1 VRLRTL
7 DDLGDLAGRRAFVRL
22 DLNVPLDD
30 GVVTDDAR
38 IRASIPTLTELLER
52 GASIVAASHLGRPSG
67 RVDEALRLGPVAE
80 LLQRLLDRVV
90 EYVPTDGVLS
100 PEVEQSCQA
109 LAFEPGRLVLL
120 ENLRFDPGEEANDR
134 AFAQRLAGLADVYV
148 DDAFGAVHRD
158 HASVVALPAILREQ
172 GREAVAGRLL
182 QREVEA
188 LSRLVADPA
197 RPYVAV
203 LGGAKVSD
211 KLGTIGALVERVDAL
226 LIGGAMAFTFLAA
239 DGASVGDSLVEP
251 ERFDGVRAARAR
263 ADERGV
269 VVQLPED
276 VVAATSKSVDASH
289 HTVPS
294 AQVPAGELGLDIGPR
309 TVEEFARTIADA
321 KTVVWNGPMGVFEL
335 EPFGDGTR
343 GVATA
348 IAGASAY
355 SVVGG
360 GDSLAAVKK
369 YGLEDGFDHL
379 STGGGA
385 SLEFIEG
392 RELPG
397 IAVLEVG
404 PEGEPETS
412 P

>member
-1 VRLRTL
+1 MRLRTL
-7 DDLGDLAGRRAFVRL
+7 DDLGDLAGLRVFVRL
-22 DLNVPLDD
+22 DLNVPLED

-38 IRASIPTLTELLER
+38 IRASLPTLTELLDR
-52 GASIVAASHLGRPSG
+52 GASIVAASHLGRPRG
-67 RVDEALRLGPVAE
+67 RVDEALRLRPVAE
-80 LLQRLLDRVV
+80 VLRRFLDRVV

-109 LAFEPGRLVLL
+109 LAFERGRLVLL

-134 AFAQRLAGLADVYV
+134 AFAQRLAGLADLYV
-148 DDAFGAVHRD
+148 DDAFGAVHRA
-158 HASVVALPAILREQ
+158 HASVVALPAVVQEQ
-172 GREAVAGRLL
+172 GRDTVGGRLL

-188 LSRLVADPA
+188 LSRLVDDPA

-211 KLGTIGALVERVDAL
+211 KLATIGALVERVDAL

-239 DGASVGDSLVEP
+239 DGGSVGDSLVELD
-251 ERFDGVRAARAR
+251 RFDEVRAARAR

-269 VVQLPED
+269 VLQLPED
-276 VVAATSKSVDASH
+276 VVAAPSKRVDAPR

-294 AQVPAGELGLDIGPR
+294 AQVPARELGLDIGPR

-321 KTVVWNGPMGVFEL
+321 KTIVWNGPMGVFEL
-335 EPFGDGTR
+335 EPFSAGTR

-348 IAGASAY
+348 IAGAGAF

-360 GDSLAAVKK
+360 GDSLAAVKR

-397 IAVLEVG
+397 IAVLEVA
-404 PEGEPETS
+404 P
-412 P
+412 

>member
-7 DDLGDLAGRRAFVRL
+7 DDIGDVAGRRVFVRL
-22 DLNVPLDD
+22 DLNVPLAD

-38 IRASIPTLTELLER
+38 IRASTPTLTELLER
-52 GASIVAASHLGRPSG
+52 GASIVAASHLGRPKG
-67 RVDEALRLGPVAE
+67 KVDETLRLGPVAE
-80 LLQRLLDRVV
+80 LLAHMLGRVV

-100 PEVEQSCQA
+100 PEVEQSCKA
-109 LAFEPGRLVLL
+109 LAFEPGRVVLL

-134 AFAQRLAGLADVYV
+134 AFAMRLADLADEYV
-148 DDAFGAVHRD
+148 DDAFGAAHRA
-158 HASVVALPAILREQ
+158 HASVAALPEVLKEQ
-172 GREAVAGRLL
+172 GRTTVAGRLL

-188 LSRLVADPA
+188 LSRLLVEPA

-226 LIGGAMAFTFLAA
+226 LVGGAMAFTFIAA
-239 DGASVGDSLVEP
+239 DGGSVGDSLVEP
-251 ERFDGVRAARAR
+251 DRFDEVRAARAR
-263 ADERGV
+263 ADDRGV
-269 VVQLPED
+269 VLQLPED
-276 VVAATSKSVDASH
+276 VVAAPEKTVEAPR
-289 HTVPS
+289 HTVRASEIPT
-294 AQVPAGELGLDIGPR
+294 GEMGLDIGPR
-309 TVEEFARTIADA
+309 TVEEFARSIADA
-321 KTVVWNGPMGVFEL
+321 KTIMWNGPMGVFEL
-335 EPFGDGTR
+335 EPFGAGTR

-348 IAGASAY
+348 IAGSNAFA
-355 SVVGG
+355 VAGG

-385 SLEFIEG
+385 SLEFLEG

-397 IAVLEVG
+397 IAVLQVA
-404 PEGEPETS
+404 T
-412 P
+412 

>member
-1 VRLRTL
+1 MRLRTL
-7 DDLGDLAGRRAFVRL
+7 DDLGDLAGRRVFVRL
-22 DLNVPLDD
+22 DLNVPLED

-38 IRASIPTLTELLER
+38 IRASLPTLTELLDR
-52 GASIVAASHLGRPSG
+52 GASIVAASHLGRPRG
-67 RVDEALRLGPVAE
+67 RVDEALRLRPVAE
-80 LLQRLLDRVV
+80 LLRGLLEREV

-109 LAFEPGRLVLL
+109 LALEPGRVVLL

-134 AFAQRLAGLADVYV
+134 AFAQRLAGLADLYV
-148 DDAFGAVHRD
+148 DDAFGAVHRA
-158 HASVVALPAILREQ
+158 HASVVALPEVLQEQ
-172 GREAVAGRLL
+172 GRETAAGRLL

-188 LSRLVADPA
+188 LSRLIGDPA

-211 KLGTIGALVERVDAL
+211 KLGTIGSLVERVDAL
-226 LIGGAMAFTFLAA
+226 LIGGAMAFTFIAA
-239 DGASVGDSLVEP
+239 DGGSAGDSLVEP
-251 ERFDGVRAARAR
+251 DRFEEVRAARAR

-276 VVAATSKSVDASH
+276 VVAAASKRVDAPR

-321 KTVVWNGPMGVFEL
+321 KTIVWNGPMGVFEL
-335 EPFGDGTR
+335 EPFSAGTR

-348 IAGASAY
+348 IAGASAF

-360 GDSLAAVKK
+360 GDSLAAVRR
-369 YGLEDGFDHL
+369 YGLESAFDHL

-397 IAVLEVG
+397 IAVLEVVA
-404 PEGEPETS
+404 
-412 P
+412 